1 MTPDLFT
8 TAAERRRERQLE
20 KQIMELRLLLS
31 KALVVM
37 RGQTGIQAALVK
49 RSIKD
54 ELGKVA

>member
-37 RGQTGIQAALVK
+37 RDQTGIQAALVK